1 MTAIAVR
8 STVLIPGPRTAGDD
22 VPASDAAPSL
32 RDGSTC
38 RAVAYQRVVHR
49 LVRRELRLLADLA
62 TWAPDDEAE
71 RTATLTRHAELVGKV
86 LLHHHAV
93 ERDSVWPALLR
104 TVPDDAMDEVHEA
117 LELWTACC
125 ARIDHM
131 LRDVSTAA
139 RQWCVA
145 ATPPARRA
153 FAASC
158 RALAEA
164 VDAQTDD
171 EERALLPLLEA
182 HLEPED
188 WSSIAES
195 AHCRLT
201 AREQLLVIG
210 LALEDSSAGERARL
224 LDGLSPAT
232 RSAWRLYGGRRYR
245 AAVVRLRGA
254 PPAR

>member
-1 MTAIAVR
+1 MTAAAVR
-8 STVLIPGPRTAGDD
+8 PTALIPSPRSAGDD
-22 VPASDAAPSL
+22 VPAGPAPSL
-32 RDGSTC
+32 RDGSTS

-62 TWAPDDEAE
+62 TWAPDDETQ
-71 RTATLTRHAELVGKV
+71 RTAALTRHAELVGKV

-104 TVPDDAMDEVHEA
+104 TVPGDALGEVRDALDE
-117 LELWTACC
+117 WTACC

-131 LRDVSTAA
+131 LRDVATAA
-139 RQWCVA
+139 RQWGVA

-153 FAASC
+153 FATAC
-158 RALAEA
+158 RALAET

-171 EERALLPLLEA
+171 EERTLLPLLET
-182 HLEPED
+182 HLEPGD
-188 WSSIAES
+188 WSAIAES

-201 AREQLLVIG
+201 AREQLMVIG
-210 LALEDSSAGERARL
+210 LALEDSCAAERARL
-224 LDGLSPAT
+224 LDGLTPAT

>member
-1 MTAIAVR
+1 MTAAAVR
-8 STVLIPGPRTAGDD
+8 PTVQIPSPRSAGDD
-22 VPASDAAPSL
+22 VPDPGTAPSL
-32 RDGSTC
+32 RDVPTS

-62 TWAPDDEAE
+62 TWAPDDEPG

-104 TVPDDAMDEVHEA
+104 TVPGDAMDQVQAA
-117 LELWTACC
+117 LDEWTACC

-131 LRDVSTAA
+131 LRDVATAA
-139 RQWCVA
+139 RQWGVA

-153 FAASC
+153 FAAAC

-171 EERALLPLLEA
+171 EERRLLPLLET
-182 HLEPED
+182 HLEPAD
-188 WSSIAES
+188 WTAIAES

-210 LALEDSSAGERARL
+210 LALEDSCATERARL
-224 LDGLSPAT
+224 LDGLSPAI